1 MPHRKQYLFVCTNR
15 RDAAHPKGSCALK
28 GSEALLAA
36 LKSELA
42 ARGLAKDIR
51 ACGSTCL
58 DLCEFGIALVSEPAH
73 AVYGAVE
80 GADVKALIDALTSGQ
95 NYPPK
100 HVPAL

>member
-15 RDAAHPKGSCALK
+15 RDPAHPKGSCALK

-42 ARGLAKDIR
+42 ARGLARDVR

-58 DLCEFGIALVSEPAH
+58 DLCEFGIALVSEPSH

-80 GADVKALIDALTSGQ
+80 GTDVKALVDALESGES
-95 NYPPK
+95 YAPK
-100 HVPAL
+100 HVPAP